1 LPPQQRWIILAAA
14 VADNAGAGAYPGVSR
29 WVLVASMT
37 AMFTFVSALL
47 LYPLFAGSVF
57 DRYGPRAV
65 GSAFA
70 IAGAA
75 SLVWQRRRA
84 RSGGTSG
91 AAAGPMPAAGIA
103 VLGAAA
109 ALFDH
114 RLPLQLVAS
123 WCFVFVGA
131 AFLRS
136 LARDVSLIERFVQ
149 LIHPYAPDF
158 VGPYCRKLTAG
169 WGIFLAGH
177 GVVLAVLALF
187 APSDWWRTYTIWVVV
202 PMMLGGSLVEYV
214 IRKTWFR
221 YYPYGGPI
229 DRLFSTFFPAE
240 NTEMGRRSHAYILAR
255 RRALGRDLGPEC

>member
-1 LPPQQRWIILAAA
+1 
-14 VADNAGAGAYPGVSR
+14 VGDNAGAGAYPGVSR
-29 WVLVASMT
+29 WILVASMT
-37 AMFTFVSALL
+37 ATFAGVSGVL
-47 LYPLFAGSVF
+47 LYPLFAGSVL
-57 DRYGPRAV
+57 DRYGPRVTGIAI
-65 GSAFA
+65 A
-70 IAGAA
+70 IAGAV
-75 SLVWQRRRA
+75 SLVIQLVRSRDRA
-84 RSGGTSG
+84 G
-91 AAAGPMPAAGIA
+91 AALALELAPALGIA
-103 VLGAAA
+103 ALGAAA
-109 ALFDH
+109 ALSEE

-136 LARDVSLIERFVQ
+136 LSGEVSLMERFVQ
-149 LIHPYAPDF
+149 RIHPYAPDF
-158 VGPYCRKLTAG
+158 IGPYCRKLTAG

-177 GVVLAVLALF
+177 GVVLAALALA
-187 APSDWWRTYTIWVVV
+187 APSGWWRGYTTFVVV

-255 RRALGRDLGPEC
+255 RRQLGRDLGPEC

>member
-1 LPPQQRWIILAAA
+1 

-29 WVLVASMT
+29 WILVASMA
-37 AMFTFVSALL
+37 AMFALVSAVL
-47 LYPLFAGSVF
+47 LYPLFAGSVL
-57 DRYGPRAV
+57 DRYGPRAA
-65 GSAFA
+65 GSLLS
-70 IAGAA
+70 IAGVV
-75 SLVWQRRRA
+75 SLAWRRWRTH
-84 RSGGTSG
+84 GGPRG
-91 AAAGPMPAAGIA
+91 ELDLGPAPAAGIA

-109 ALFDH
+109 ALLDH
-114 RLPLQLVAS
+114 RLPLQLVAT
-123 WCFVFVGA
+123 WCYLFVGA
-131 AFLRS
+131 LFIKS
-136 LARDVSLIERFVQ
+136 LARDASLIERFVQ

-177 GVVLAVLALF
+177 GVVLAALAL
-187 APSDWWRTYTIWVVV
+187 AARPEWWQSYTRYVVV

-255 RRALGRDLGPEC
+255 RRQLARDLGPEC